1 MKKSLLVQGLW
12 KISSVPKKFS
22 VKKVAARVLKNGGSL
37 ICMTGQSY
45 LPDVIRLLST
55 EMRYHWCLSYLTPGG
70 QSSQLFQRRVNT
82 FWKPVLWFVKG
93 DYSGDWTG
101 DVLKSSVNDN
111 DKRFHEWGQSIS
123 GMKDI
128 IERLTNPDDTI
139 LDPFL
144 GGGTTGFVSV
154 TRGRKFIGVDID
166 FLMLEYDCG
175 KASALV
181 EYKNEFAA
189 PQHKSHPSYQ
199 ALIDLGNRAEIPV
212 FACRYSTDFTNW
224 RVTPLNRKA
233 QEFCPTQRDLT
244 EQEWVALLYKTRGRR
259 S

>member
-1 MKKSLLVQGLW
+1 MRE
-12 KISSVPKKFS
+12 
-22 VKKVAARVLKNGGSL
+22 VAPER
-37 ICMTGQSY
+37 TGWRDSA
-45 LPDVIRLLST
+45 LS
-55 EMRYHWCLSYLTPGG
+55 
-70 QSSQLFQRRVNT
+70 QRHRQ
-82 FWKPVLWFVKG
+82 
-93 DYSGDWTG
+93 
-101 DVLKSSVNDN
+101 
-111 DKRFHEWGQSIS
+111 WGW
-123 GMKDI
+123 DC
-128 IERLTNPDDTI
+128 PA
-139 LDPFL
+139 
-144 GGGTTGFVSV
+144 
-154 TRGRKFIGVDID
+154 VDID
-166 FLMLEYDCG
+166 FLMLEYDCS